1 MALGSFVANAQY
13 DVHFLIKNKDNN
25 QAVPHASVVHNKSK
39 TGTTADS
46 LGTAIIKNLPL
57 GKQTFTISSLGFEE
71 KQITIILP
79 LATTSPIEIL
89 MEANEEE
96 EEMEEVVI
104 RATRSSR
111 SIKNLPTRVEMID
124 AEELDE
130 KNNMR
135 PANISMLLHE
145 STGIQVL
152 QTSATSGNA
161 SIRIQ
166 GLDGRYTQILKDG
179 FPNFSGF
186 SGGLSILEIPPLDL
200 KQVEVIKGPA
210 STLYGGGAIAGVV
223 NFVSV
228 EPGEKNQTKLLFN
241 QSHVGQSNLGFF
253 TSQKKGK
260 IGFTLLTTG
269 NLQKAYDVDKDD
281 FTELP
286 KTKDLSL
293 SPKLFFYI
301 NDKSQLIV
309 GHTLTTADRR
319 GGDLQVLKGRANNEH
334 TYFENNKTARNI
346 TNVEYRVALNSNNKL
361 TARQSLSFFN
371 RSIEVPNY
379 RFRGLQT
386 NAYTDISNATTWS
399 NHTLITGVN
408 FIYDNFAENKG
419 YSGANRSDRNITGG
433 VYAQDTWDAT
443 DKLSFEN
450 GLRIDVSNRYG
461 AFVLP
466 RLSGLYKIS
475 NNVSS
480 RLSVGMGY
488 KLPTIFTEQ
497 TEALQYQNIAPIE
510 NTNAEKSYGGTAD
523 INFKKR
529 VSSNWEISLNQL
541 FFYSIIT
548 NPLILQQRASDIH
561 FVNAEKSTQSYGF
574 ETNAKFIY
582 RNTWKLFSGYTYNFT
597 KASWR
602 NGNQFLPIVPKHKL
616 NLALIYEKHDFL
628 KVGLEGYL
636 TGNQY
641 LNNGMRTPSFWEFGF
656 MVEKPFKHFSLFV
669 NFENFTDQR
678 QSKYKRVVNGSHSNP
693 SFDDIWNHTEGF
705 VVNGGIKINW

>member
-1 MALGSFVANAQY
+1 MAFWSFAATAQY
-13 DVHFLIKNKDNN
+13 DVRFSIKNKENN
-25 QAVPHASVVHNKSK
+25 EPVAHASVMHTSSK

-46 LGTAIIKNLPL
+46 LGIAVLKNMPA
-57 GKQTFTISSLGFEE
+57 GKQVFTISSLNFEE
-71 KQITIILP
+71 QNITLNLP
-79 LATTSPIEIL
+79 LANSEPVEIL
-89 MEANEEE
+89 LEEGEE
-96 EEMEEVVI
+96 EEMGEVVI

-111 SIKNLPTRVEMID
+111 TIKNLPTRVEMID

-135 PANISMLLHE
+135 PANVSMLLHE

-253 TSQKKGK
+253 TAQKKGK
-260 IGFTLLTTG
+260 FGFTLLTTG

-286 KTKDLSL
+286 KTKDLTL
-293 SPKLFFYI
+293 SPKLFFYL
-301 NDKSQLIV
+301 NEKSQLTI
-309 GHTLTTADRR
+309 GHTFTTADRR
-319 GGDLQVLKGRANNEH
+319 GGDVQVLKDKPDSEH

-346 TNVEYRVALNSNNKL
+346 TNIEYQTSLNANNKL
-361 TARQSLSFFN
+361 TARQSVSFFN
-371 RSIEVPNY
+371 RSIELPDY
-379 RFRGLQT
+379 RFKGLQT
-386 NAYTDISNATTWS
+386 NAYTDISNATQLAK
-399 NHTLITGVN
+399 HTIITGVN
-408 FIYDNFAENKG
+408 FIYDDFAENTH

-433 VYAQDTWDAT
+433 VYVQDTWDAAE
-443 DKLSFEN
+443 KLSFEN

-466 RLSGLYKIS
+466 RLSMLYKIS
-475 NNVSS
+475 GAVSS
-480 RLSVGMGY
+480 RISAGMGY

-497 TEALQYQNIAPIE
+497 TESLQYQNIADIE
-510 NTNAEKSYGGTAD
+510 NVDAEKSYGGTAD

-529 VSSNWEISLNQL
+529 LASNWDFSLNQL

-548 NPLILQQRASDIH
+548 NPLILQQGTADLF
-561 FVNAEKSTQSYGF
+561 FVNAGQSTQSYGF
-574 ETNAKFIY
+574 ETNAKLIY
-582 RNTWKLFSGYTYNFT
+582 KNNWKLFTGYTFNYT
-597 KASWR
+597 KAGWR
-602 NGNQFLPIVPKHKL
+602 GGNQYLPIVPKHKL

-641 LNNGMRTPSFWEFGF
+641 LNNGTRTPSFWELGF
-656 MVEKPFKHFSLFV
+656 MVEKPFKHFSLFI

-678 QSKYKRVVNGSHSNP
+678 QSKYKRVVNGTHSNP
-693 SFDDIWNHTEGF
+693 TFDDIWNHTEGF
-705 VVNGGIKINW
+705 VVNGGIKVNW